1 MSTQGTRRA
10 KVPVRQ
16 PTAAP
21 TRKVVASGVAGAL
34 VLVVVWVV
42 GLFGLD
48 VPPEVAAAA
57 TVVVAGVAGYV
68 RHDVIDR
75 RFGGPEHDEQPAT
88 TEPSTEAPAH
98 EPPIQGPPAA

>member
-10 KVPVRQ
+10 KIAVRQ

-21 TRKVVASGVAGAL
+21 SRKVVASGMAGAL

-68 RHDVIDR
+68 RHDVVDR
-75 RFGGPEHDEQPAT
+75 RFGAPEPDDSAVT
-88 TEPSTEAPAH
+88 GGPSTEAPAH
-98 EPPIQGPPAA
+98 DPPQGPPAA